1 MSRLRPTVRD
11 FASLKLIAAYGA
23 GMAAIVW
30 LLDWLDYRRSIHDRS
45 GELYVL
51 AVAVIFALLGGW
63 LALRL
68 IPRPATGTFVANEAA
83 LRQLRISA
91 REREVLALLAKG
103 ATNKGI
109 ARTLEISP
117 NTVKTHVASLY
128 AKLEAS
134 NRTQAVAQARAL
146 SILP

>member
-1 MSRLRPTVRD
+1 
-11 FASLKLIAAYGA
+11 
-23 GMAAIVW
+23 
-30 LLDWLDYRRSIHDRS
+30 
-45 GELYVL
+45 
-51 AVAVIFALLGGW
+51 VIFALLGGW

-68 IPRPATGTFVANEAA
+68 IPRPAAGAFVANEAA
-83 LRQLRISA
+83 FRQLRISA

>member
-30 LLDWLDYRRSIHDRS
+30 LLDWLDYRRAIHDRS

-68 IPRPATGTFVANEAA
+68 IPRPATGT
-83 LRQLRISA
+83 